1 MRALAARTDYM
12 DTTSETRQVERSDAA
27 VAPPPRLHEVL
38 KAVKLELVS
47 ASVGVRERGRGFNP
61 YDGRLGRANRDVW
74 GRRRRA

>member
-1 MRALAARTDYM
+1 
-12 DTTSETRQVERSDAA
+12 
-27 VAPPPRLHEVL
+27 VL
-38 KAVKLELVS
+38 KVVKVELVS